1 MVRYSTGRAIVR
13 GKHRNETHVAA
24 GTSDRCMDFL
34 RDVRHG
40 CRMMLRAPGFTA
52 LTVFTLALG
61 IGSNA
66 AIFSIVRAV
75 LLPALP
81 YADPGRLVVLD
92 VRNTKTGAVAPIV
105 FFRDIA
111 DWRDQNRTLE
121 SLAYFRF
128 SMLTVEGDRPE
139 AAYGAQTSADLLP
152 TLGVAPMIGRYFTP
166 QEDTPGNEHEILL
179 SYDMWRRYGADRA
192 IVGKSIRLVGRGAAE
207 WRVVGVMPRG
217 FNFPLS
223 IPTSVNPPTRQMAYW
238 VPLAEDLRALQRDG
252 KNGGAIGRLRRG
264 VTLQQASADLS
275 AIAARLAVEYPNTNA
290 DRGVRITPMAEELEG
305 SARPTLLVILLATG
319 LVVLIA
325 CVNVAN
331 MLLARSAARARE
343 TSVRLALG
351 ASRARLV
358 RQWTTETL
366 LLALAGG
373 ALGLELAHLSR
384 GFLVSLAPPDL
395 PGIGNVRI
403 DLAVFAFAAGVS
415 ALAGVIFGVAPGW
428 HASRTDPQAALRG
441 GRGSIGP
448 ERGRGRDLLVMGEV
462 ALAVLVA
469 VGAGLMVESF
479 ARLMAV
485 DQGYRADRV
494 MTAIIVQND
503 GTYTSR
509 KQKVDFYT
517 RLLDD
522 LQRTP
527 GVESAGAVTGVPLS
541 GNIPGLPLHVEGA
554 VESSA
559 PLCAIQPAS
568 SAYFDTMSIPVLR
581 GRMWTRQEA
590 ESERWVAVVNDVAA
604 KRFWPGQEALGKRV
618 RMDAPAGAGWREV
631 IGVVRAT
638 RDGALD
644 TEAGP
649 EVYVPMEQD
658 APFFPQF
665 LAVRMSADAS
675 SFPETLRAAVAR
687 VNARQ
692 PVFVITS
699 MASLQANSAAERR
712 FGVVT
717 LGAFGILALVLAA
730 VGIYGVVS
738 YSVERRTQE
747 IGIRVALGARTIDVT
762 RMVLGHGL
770 QSSVVGIGAGLAAAW
785 VLTRWMSNLLYEVTA
800 RDPAIFVGVPVLLA
814 AVELAACYLP
824 ARRAARVDPVEALRS
839 E

>member
-1 MVRYSTGRAIVR
+1 
-13 GKHRNETHVAA
+13 
-24 GTSDRCMDFL
+24 MDFL

-40 CRMMLRAPGFTA
+40 VRMMQRAPAFTA
-52 LTVFTLALG
+52 VAVLTLALG

-92 VRNTKTGAVAPIV
+92 TRNIKTGAAEPIAYV
-105 FFRDIA
+105 RDWA

-121 SLAYFRF
+121 NLAFF
-128 SMLTVEGDRPE
+128 HFAMLTSEGDQPE
-139 AAYGAQTSADLLP
+139 ALYGVAASASLLP
-152 TLGVAPMIGRYFTP
+152 MLGVAPMIGRYFTP
-166 QEDTPGNEHEILL
+166 QEEVLGNEHEILL
-179 SYDMWRRYGADRA
+179 SYDLWRRYGADRA
-192 IVGKSIRLVGRGAAE
+192 IVGKSIRLLGSGATE

-223 IPTSVNPPTRQMAYW
+223 IPSSANPPTRQMAYW
-238 VPLAEDLRALQRDG
+238 IPAAVDVLALKRDG
-252 KNGGAIGRLRRG
+252 MNCGAIARLGRG
-264 VTLQQASADLS
+264 VTLEQVSSDLN
-275 AIAARLAVEYPNTNA
+275 AIAARLAAEFPRTNA
-290 DRGVRITPMAEELEG
+290 DRGVRVRSMAEQLRG
-305 SARPTLLVILLATG
+305 SARPTLLIILLATG
-319 LVVLIA
+319 IVVLIA
-325 CVNVAN
+325 CANVAN
-331 MLLARSAARARE
+331 MLLARSTARVRE
-343 TSVRLALG
+343 TAVRLALG
-351 ASRARLV
+351 ASRGRLV

-373 ALGLELAHLSR
+373 ALGLELANLSR

-395 PGIGNVRI
+395 PGIENVRI

-415 ALAGVIFGVAPGW
+415 AMAGLIFGVAPEW

-441 GRGSIGP
+441 GRGSIGSA
-448 ERGRGRDLLVMGEV
+448 RGRGRDLLVMGEI
-462 ALAVLVA
+462 ALAVLLT
-469 VGAGLMVESF
+469 VGAGLMVKSF
-479 ARLMAV
+479 AKLMAV

-494 MTAIIVQND
+494 LTAIIVQND

-509 KQKVDFYT
+509 KEKVDFYT
-517 RLLDD
+517 RLLGD
-522 LQRTP
+522 LRRTP

-541 GNIPGLPLHVEGA
+541 GNIPSLPLHSEGA
-554 VESSA
+554 ETANA
-559 PLCAIQPAS
+559 PMCALQPATTE
-568 SAYFDTMSIPVLR
+568 YFDALSIPVLR
-581 GRMWTRQEA
+581 GRTWTRQEA
-590 ESERWVAVVNDVAA
+590 ESARWVAVVNDVAA
-604 KRFWPGQEALGKRV
+604 KRFWPGQEVLGKRV

-631 IGVVRAT
+631 IGVVKAT

-658 APFFPQF
+658 APFLPQF
-665 LAVRMSADAS
+665 LAVRTAADAAA
-675 SFPETLRAAVAR
+675 FAGTLRTAVAR
-687 VNARQ
+687 VNPRQ
-692 PVFVITS
+692 PVFLLTS
-699 MASLQANSAAERR
+699 MQSLQANSASERR

-717 LGAFGILALVLAA
+717 LGAFGMLALVLAA

-747 IGIRVALGARTIDVT
+747 IGIRMALGARSGDVT
-762 RMVLGHGL
+762 RLVLGQGL
-770 QSSVVGIGAGLAAAW
+770 RTSVVGIGAGLAAAF
-785 VLTRWMSNLLYEVTA
+785 VLTRWMASLLYGVTA
-800 RDPAIFVGVPVLLA
+800 RDPAIFVGVPALLA

>member
-1 MVRYSTGRAIVR
+1 
-13 GKHRNETHVAA
+13 
-24 GTSDRCMDFL
+24 MDFL
-34 RDVRHG
+34 RDLRHG
-40 CRMMLRAPGFTA
+40 VRMMLRAPGFTSLA
-52 LTVFTLALG
+52 VLTLALG

-66 AIFSIVRAV
+66 AIFGIVRAV
-75 LLPALP
+75 LLAPLP

-92 VRNTKTGAVAPIV
+92 VRNTRTGAVAPV
-105 FFRDIA
+105 AFLRDLA
-111 DWRDQNRTLE
+111 DWREQSRTLQ

-128 SMLTVEGDRPE
+128 SMLTADGDLPE
-139 AAYGAQTSADLLP
+139 AAYGAQISAELLP
-152 TLGVAPMIGRYFTP
+152 MLGVAPMIGRYFTP
-166 QEDTPGNEHEILL
+166 QEDTPGNEHEIVL
-179 SYDMWRRYGADRA
+179 SYDMWQRYGADRA

-238 VPLAEDLRALQRDG
+238 VPLAEDLLALKRDG
-252 KNGGAIGRLRRG
+252 RNGGAVARLRRG
-264 VTLQQASADLS
+264 VTLQQASADLN
-275 AIAARLAVEYPNTNA
+275 AIAKRLATEYPDTNA
-290 DRGVRITPMAEELEG
+290 DRGVRVTPMAEELEG
-305 SARPTLLVILLATG
+305 SSRPTLLVILLATG

-325 CVNVAN
+325 CVNVAS
-331 MLLARSAARARE
+331 MLLARSTVRARE

-373 ALGLELAHLSR
+373 ALGLELANLSR
-384 GFLVSLAPPDL
+384 ASLVSLAPPDL

-403 DLAVFAFAAGVS
+403 DLAVFAFGAAVS
-415 ALAGVIFGVAPGW
+415 AVAGVIFGIAPGW

-448 ERGRGRDLLVMGEV
+448 ERRRGRDLLVMGEV
-462 ALAVLVA
+462 ALAVLLA
-469 VGAGLMVESF
+469 VGAGLMVKSF
-479 ARLMAV
+479 ARLMAA

-503 GTYTSR
+503 GTFTSR

-527 GVESAGAVTGVPLS
+527 GVEAAGAVTGVPLS
-541 GNIPGLPLHVEGA
+541 GNIPSMPLHVEGA
-554 VESSA
+554 EETSA

-568 SAYFDTMSIPVLR
+568 TDYFDAMSIPVLR
-581 GRMWTRQEA
+581 GRMWTRPEA
-590 ESERWVAVVNDVAA
+590 DSARWVAVVNDAAA
-604 KRFWPGQEALGKRV
+604 KRFWPGQDALGKRV

-631 IGVVRAT
+631 IGVVKST

-644 TEAGP
+644 AEAGP

-665 LAVRMSADAS
+665 LAVRMAAKTT
-675 SFPETLRAAVAR
+675 SFAQTLRAAVAR
-687 VNARQ
+687 VNPRQ
-692 PVFVITS
+692 PVFLATS
-699 MASLQANSAAERR
+699 MQLLQANSASERR

-717 LGAFGILALVLAA
+717 LGAFGLLALVLAA
-730 VGIYGVVS
+730 VGIYGVAS

-747 IGIRVALGARTIDVT
+747 IGVRMALGARTMDLV
-762 RMVLGHGL
+762 RMVLGQGL
-770 QSSVVGIGAGLAAAW
+770 RTSAVGIGAGMAAAW
-785 VLTRWMSNLLYEVTA
+785 VLTRWMSNLLYGVTA
-800 RDPAIFVGVPVLLA
+800 RDPAIFLGVPVLLA

-824 ARRAARVDPVEALRS
+824 ARRASRMDPVEALRS